1 MMAVVV
7 SLEMVTPGRTD
18 PVIVI
23 VKFSVPSPAI
33 SSSMMVPLKHTSVSP
48 ALIVTEVGTDEEV

>member
-1 MMAVVV
+1 MTTVVV
-7 SLEMVTPGRTD
+7 SLEMVTPGGTD
-18 PVIVI
+18 PVIVM

-48 ALIVTEVGTDEEV
+48 ALMMTEVGTDEEV